1 MTALNA
7 GVYLIALLIVGG
19 ILGRPW
25 RLPEWSFACAGALCL
40 LLIGAVGIGQAWHAV
55 GSGWQIYLFL
65 IGVLTLAELAK
76 AQGVFA
82 WLSTFVVRE
91 ARGSRLRLF
100 AIVFAIGVVVTA
112 TLSNDTTVIVLT
124 PAVLAILAR
133 VKVQP
138 LPYLYACAFV
148 SNAAS
153 FALPVGNPANLVIYG
168 SSLPPLLS
176 WLAAFWLPASVAIVA
191 TFGMLWFA
199 MRGEL
204 RGAFSAA
211 EDATPLSRSG
221 RAALIALGL
230 SALALIL
237 GSALG
242 EPIGTVAFV
251 CALLSLTGA
260 ALADSTA
267 IRPVVRGIP
276 WGIVPLVAG
285 LFVLVAALDRAGAL
299 AQAQHA
305 LAYAESLPV
314 TASSLALAAVVT
326 VACNVFNNLPVAL
339 YAGAALQQTHLA
351 SHVGRV
357 VLIAVDL
364 GPNLSLTGS
373 LATLLMVDRRPPR
386 GDRGLAMALPRCRRG
401 SHPPRTRPCRAGGSL
416 G

>member
-1 MTALNA
+1 VVTALHA
-7 GVYLIALLIVGG
+7 GTYLIALMIVGG
-19 ILGRPW
+19 ILARPW

-40 LLIGAVGIGQAWHAV
+40 VLVGAVGIGQAWHAV
-55 GSGWQIYLFL
+55 AGGWQIYLFL
-65 IGVLTLAELAK
+65 VGVLALAELAK

-82 WLSTFVVRE
+82 WLSTFILRG

-112 TLSNDTTVIVLT
+112 TLSNDSTVIVLT

-133 VKVQP
+133 MNVPP

-168 SSLPPLLS
+168 SSLPPLLP
-176 WLAAFWLPASVAIVA
+176 WLAAFWLPASIAIVA
-191 TFGMLWFA
+191 TFGTLWFA
-199 MRGEL
+199 MRSDLNGT
-204 RGAFSAA
+204 FSAA
-211 EDATPLSRSG
+211 DETAPLSRSG
-221 RAALIALGL
+221 RAALFAVGL
-230 SALALIL
+230 SAFALIL

-242 EPIGTVAFV
+242 APVGTIAFV
-251 CALLSLTGA
+251 CALLSLTGI
-260 ALADSTA
+260 ALVDSTA
-267 IRPVVRGIP
+267 IRPVLRGIP

-314 TASSLALAAVVT
+314 TASSLALAGVVT
-326 VACNVFNNLPVAL
+326 VACNVFNNLPVSL
-339 YAGAALQQTHLA
+339 FAGAALQQGHLA

-373 LATLLMVDRRPPR
+373 LATLLWLIVVRREGIVVSPWRFLGVGAAVTVPALV
-386 GDRGLAMALPRCRRG
+386 LAVLVVR
-401 SHPPRTRPCRAGGSL
+401 
-416 G
+416 